1 MRRAAWPAGLL
12 VLVAAGGGVW
22 WLMRHDLRLAGY
34 AGAALLAV
42 TLVAAVVAWVRGHR
56 RWSAAF
62 LALLVGVVGVGAAY
76 AWSLNSTLGEIP
88 RIDASPLE
96 KGERPAKAETTAL
109 NILLL
114 GSDNPN
120 PKEDK
125 PTVAELMADGTW
137 DPGAYRSDSI
147 IVLHIS
153 ADRKSASMVS
163 IPRDSY
169 VRIYDAEGTV
179 HDQNKIN
186 AAFSFYGPF
195 GTLRTVENLTG
206 LRIDHLAM
214 IDFEGFRDVT
224 TALGGV
230 DVFVAETFTDPN
242 NNYEWQRGW
251 RHLEG
256 QDALRY
262 VRTRYGLQQG
272 DFDRVRRQQNFLRA
286 LLTKLTDDGTIG
298 DPVTLKATVEA
309 VVPYLTIDSTWSTGD
324 LRSLALDLRHLKQQR
339 ISYATV
345 GLDHYET
352 IPGVGAANIIDEKR
366 VASLFKAV
374 ANDSVP
380 AYLKKFPDDG
390 LPDEQDVS

>member
-1 MRRAAWPAGLL
+1 MAWPAVVVL
-12 VLVAAGGGVW
+12 LVAAGAGVW

-42 TLVAAVVAWVRGHR
+42 TLAGAVAAWLRGYRGWAAAMTALVVA
-56 RWSAAF
+56 
-62 LALLVGVVGVGAAY
+62 VVGAGAAY
-76 AWSLNSTLGEIP
+76 GWSLNSTLEKIP
-88 RIDASPLE
+88 TIDAAPLDE
-96 KGERPAKAETTAL
+96 GARPEAEPSTAL

-120 PKEDK
+120 PRQDK
-125 PTVAELMADGTW
+125 PTVAELLADGTW

-147 IVLHIS
+147 IVLHLS
-153 ADRKSASMVS
+153 ADRKRASMVS

-169 VRIYDAEGTV
+169 VPIYDAEGTV
-179 HDQNKIN
+179 HGENKIN
-186 AAFSFYGPF
+186 AAFSAYGPF

-230 DVFVAETFTDPN
+230 EVYIPETFTDPQN
-242 NNYEWQRGW
+242 DVTWEQGWQ
-251 RHLEG
+251 HLEG
-256 QDALRY
+256 EDALSY
-262 VRTRYGLQQG
+262 VRTRYGLERG

-286 LLTKLTDDGTIG
+286 LLDKLTDDGTIG
-298 DPVTLKATVEA
+298 DPATLKATIEA
-309 VVPYLTIDSTWSTGD
+309 VVPYLTIDSDWTTGD
-324 LRSLALDLRHLKQQR
+324 LRSLALDLRHLKPSR

-352 IPGVGAANIIDEKR
+352 IAGVGAANILDEER
-366 VASLFKAV
+366 VAELFTAV
-374 ANDSVP
+374 REEKVP
-380 AYLKKFPDDG
+380 AYLEKYPDDG
-390 LPDEQDVS
+390 LGDEDEVS